1 MLVMVVVVRVRMDGA
16 RRLGMLAVTGGTE
29 VGRRVKMGAI
39 AAARVMIGGMR
50 RVETGARVTP
60 TDAEQCRW
68 SRRAQK

>member
-1 MLVMVVVVRVRMDGA
+1 MLIMVVGVPVRMDGA
-16 RRLGMLAVTGGTE
+16 RRLGMLAVTSGT

-39 AAARVMIGGMR
+39 AARVMIGGIR
-50 RVETGARVTP
+50 RVELGARVTP